1 MAELTKEEK
10 ALHEHLLEVLF
21 NEQDCP
27 TPVHFAARAE
37 IRNLKARVAELEGQK
52 HAKGEKGSTAKIA
65 DKPE

>member
-1 MAELTKEEK
+1 MTDELTPEEK

-37 IRNLKARVAELEGQK
+37 ICNLRARLAKYEGKPAKA
-52 HAKGEKGSTAKIA
+52 EKGSTAKA
-65 DKPE
+65 DKTE